1 MSLSDSE
8 GSDAVMVGPGDIRD
22 FNKENILPLPT
33 EDFNKIRDW
42 LQPTPYDL
50 ERSEFSRHLESYLV
64 GTCQWLISTST
75 YQQWHE
81 GDANGLLW
89 IKGIPGSG
97 KSVMAASIIHQLR
110 KEDVPV
116 LFFFFRQI
124 IDANHQPAG
133 ALRDWLCQIL
143 PFSPPLQVKLKT
155 EYLDNNRSIDSLAT
169 IDLWENIKFALTAF
183 PKAYCVTDALD
194 EMDQGNDDFI
204 QALAEFGQWRPA
216 NLKVLIF
223 SRPVVAVESPLRPF
237 YVSSLR
243 LEEQLVDVDIAA
255 YVQHRLRGSTVPK
268 EYWNLITEAVPG
280 RANGLFLYARLA
292 MDAFSKPGADVK
304 EVLKKLPADLN
315 VMYNGLLR
323 EHGKRSNIPDDLQLL
338 ILQSITH
345 ATRPLRLLEVAEMIK
360 ATHDP
365 IGNRSLKDIKNLVRA
380 ACGPLLQ
387 ILHDETVS
395 VVHHSFTEFLK
406 GFTRSATLDDS
417 TYPILEAGPT
427 NHRLA
432 IACIDY
438 LTSGC
443 LDKLEIKKR
452 SKSDEFFQPKKA
464 QQSGIR
470 LQFPF
475 LEYAAANWYIHTRRA
490 ALAGMDL
497 SSFYLELDKFVAN
510 KQRFIAWLDIDW
522 PENVIQGLT
531 PLHAAAKTGLA
542 EYAAHLIQN
551 GDADP
556 NAKSNRGDPPLYWA
570 ASSGHAD
577 IAKLLINGGADP
589 DGEAHEGYKPLHEAA
604 RKNRPEV
611 VKTLLAAGVA
621 PLTPKTREAPGR
633 RCGNAPTSVGHTPLM
648 YACKNGHTK
657 VVAEFLP
664 YLTDPDAITKAI
676 FWSAGSGRGACVDL
690 ILQHATVDVN
700 SKYRGETLLFKAC
713 LGCDLNTIKVLL
725 AAGADPNIF
734 CSHPSW
740 DEFGGMGSMRMMG
753 GPGRAIKHPN
763 EARGYTALHAL
774 IGITD
779 RHRSRLSSLECVAV
793 LLQAGADIHLK
804 SPDGKTALHFACVN
818 NIDIVKLL
826 LEAGADPYAE
836 ADNGETILHTDG
848 STDKELLPI
857 LFESGLV
864 DVNKI
869 MVKSNGGP
877 LFSRLRGHYFKTALE
892 FLKYKPNLNMTSP
905 NGDGLLHVLFN
916 HWGFESKDAVLDAF
930 LSAGADPNLQ
940 NEKGEAPL
948 HLMGRETGV
957 ETISRLLKA
966 GANLE
971 IRDALGQTPLFKN
984 VTYSNAVKDK
994 PELFKTLIELGARLD
1009 TRDNKGRTLLHQVVK
1024 DLDRFKEL
1032 LSLMDFDPSLV
1043 DKKGNT
1049 LFLELASKK
1058 NKSDRISTYGY
1069 VKEIGVDIDQPN
1081 NSGKTVL
1088 HKLCSR
1094 KPRDRSWK
1102 PSITTLFDHVI
1113 QECKNLSPQDVDGIQ
1128 PLHIAA
1134 TVSEVYVFKLLNAG
1148 ADIFGV
1154 TKEGMTVLHVAARAR
1169 QPGIIG
1175 LVLSK
1180 ITDLDDEKRK
1190 AFINQRN
1197 MEESAAL
1204 HYACSSGC
1212 PETVRLLLDAGAD
1225 PNLPGK
1231 NGWTPFRVCAEFEI
1245 EQARWQRIG
1254 KKDNTKALK
1263 TASIWLGT
1271 RSEPPPSAGE
1281 DLENVQWSWRNVK
1294 YGSDSTRLDEI
1305 LIDLISYGAN
1315 ITGDNGS
1322 LRDAFHVAVSN
1333 QRDFTAECLVQLQS
1347 RFFPGLHLL
1356 EGSDGDG
1363 FNLCKAR
1370 LEDMRSS
1377 LRKEEENRKTWKKV
1391 DQRSINDAQA
1401 MYMVKLLG
1409 LGEYV
1414 LLEEMMPEID
1424 ILLLNWRSISLL
1436 HSLVGAG
1443 LSDLLDRVCTPEVAS
1458 KFDDHEWCSQAEAAN
1473 HCHRNVVRPL
1483 LIAACSREQPNM
1495 EVVRIL
1501 VEKMGVNINLN
1512 CRKESWAAG
1521 KREFVL
1527 GNAVLHDLVEGE
1539 TWWNVHQALPYLIGK
1554 GANLEQRNDDGETPL
1569 HIALDF
1575 ERYKGVFCK
1584 EAVKI
1589 LLDNGADVNAVN
1601 NKGETCLSK
1610 AGTDIELIKL
1620 LLAHGAKVSP
1630 AAIFSAIEL
1639 GNVELLEFFLSQGDL
1654 ANKRRPDP
1662 ETPERIHSLD
1672 KIRVPI
1678 AEIYPL
1684 FHAATFKPSARVP
1697 LENVDLTPL
1706 RGRMMN
1712 ALLKH
1717 GADPYATFVKLHR
1730 VNDNSFNNE
1739 EELNESDE
1747 NSQEK
1752 WKPETCTVIHEI
1764 LRAGDMVEP
1773 LLQLPSLRLESRDDQ
1788 GCTLIL
1794 CTGRTER
1801 IRSLIDRGAEIAA
1814 QDYSGKTIVHRLV
1827 QHQPSE
1833 QMISTVRDLVTRDPR
1848 LVRMSDEAGDTPFH
1862 YVIRAR
1868 YIHFEY
1874 IDLLLEHGA
1883 APVQPDSKGNTALH
1897 FLATKPF
1904 THKERI
1910 QQFLSLGLDINSR
1923 NKKGNTPLSRY
1934 LARGSLRPG
1943 GMFWPTAE
1951 TETRGDNDGLLFF
1964 KDLGADFFATN
1975 NAGTSLLHVAA
1986 GRKVGSGGFNR
1997 GDELKAPLE
2006 NLVQW
2011 FKFLMYMGLDPM
2023 LEDAQQRTSLDVA
2036 AACGNEHILKLFKEK
2051 NTE

>member
-33 EDFNKIRDW
+33 EDFNKIRGW

-50 ERSEFSRHLESYLV
+50 ERSEFSRHLGSYLV
-64 GTCQWLISTST
+64 GTCQWLISTNT

-97 KSVMAASIIHQLR
+97 KSVMAASIIDQLR

-124 IDANHQPAG
+124 IDANHQPVG

-143 PFSPPLQVKLKT
+143 PFSPPLQFKLKT

-169 IDLWENIKFALTAF
+169 IDLWENIKFALSTF
-183 PKAYCVTDALD
+183 PKAYCITDALD

-237 YVSSLR
+237 SVSSLC
-243 LEEQLVDVDIAA
+243 LEEQLVDIDIAA
-255 YVQHRLRGSTVPK
+255 YVQHRLQGSAVPK

-315 VMYNGLLR
+315 VMYNELLR
-323 EHGKRSNIPDDLQLL
+323 EHGKRSNVPGDLQLL

-360 ATHDP
+360 ATHGP
-365 IGNRSLKDIKNLVRA
+365 IGDRSLKDIKDLVRA

-406 GFTRSATLDDS
+406 GFTRSATLDNS

-432 IACIDY
+432 IACLDY

-452 SKSDEFFQPKKA
+452 TKSEEFFQPKKA

-490 ALAGMDL
+490 ALAGIDL
-497 SSFYLELDKFVAN
+497 SSFYLVLDEFVAN

-522 PENVIQGLT
+522 PENVIEGLT
-531 PLHAAAKTGLA
+531 PLHAAAKIGLV

-556 NAKSNRGDPPLYWA
+556 NTKSNRGDPPLYWA

-577 IAKLLINGGADP
+577 IAKLLIDGGADP

-611 VKTLLAAGVA
+611 VKILLAAGVD

-648 YACKNGHTK
+648 YACGNGHTK
-657 VVAEFLP
+657 AVAEFLP

-713 LGCDLNTIKVLL
+713 LGCDLNTIKILL

-734 CSHPSW
+734 CSYPSW
-740 DEFGGMGSMRMMG
+740 NEFGGMGPMMMG
-753 GPGRAIKHPN
+753 GSGRSIKHPN
-763 EARGYTALHAL
+763 EPRGYTALHGL
-774 IGITD
+774 IGIKD
-779 RHRSRLSSLECVAV
+779 RHRSRLPSLECVSV

-826 LEAGADPYAE
+826 LEVGADPYAE
-836 ADNGETILHTDG
+836 ADNGETILHSDG

-869 MVKSNGGP
+869 MAKSNGGP
-877 LFSRLRGHYFKTALE
+877 LFSRLRGHHFKTALE
-892 FLKYKPNLNMTSP
+892 FLKYKPNLNVTLK
-905 NGDGLLHVLFN
+905 NGNGLLHVLFN
-916 HWGFESKDAVLDAF
+916 HWGFDSKDAVLDAF

-984 VTYSNAVKDK
+984 VTYSNATKDK

-1009 TRDNKGRTLLHQVVK
+1009 TRDNKGRTLLHQVVRNT
-1024 DLDRFKEL
+1024 DRLKEL
-1032 LSLMDFDPSLV
+1032 LGLMDFDPSLV
-1043 DKKGNT
+1043 DNKGNT

-1058 NKSDRISTYGY
+1058 AKCDSISAYKC
-1069 VKEIGVDIDQPN
+1069 VKKIGVDIDQPN

-1102 PSITTLFDHVI
+1102 PSITTLFDYVLH
-1113 QECKNLSPQDVDGIQ
+1113 ECKNPSPQDIDGIQ

-1134 TVSEVYVFKLLNAG
+1134 AVSEAFVFKLLNAG

-1154 TKEGMTVLHVAARAR
+1154 TKEGMTVLHIAARAR
-1169 QPGIIG
+1169 QAGIIG

-1180 ITDLDDEKRK
+1180 IADLDDEKRK

-1204 HYACSSGC
+1204 HYACSSC
-1212 PETVRLLLDAGAD
+1212 RPETVRLLLDAGAD

-1231 NGWTPFRVCAEFEI
+1231 NGWTPFRACAEFEI
-1245 EQARWQRIG
+1245 EQARWNSIG
-1254 KKDNTKALK
+1254 GKDNTKVLK
-1263 TASIWLGT
+1263 IASIWLGA
-1271 RSEPPPSAGE
+1271 RSEPSVSARE
-1281 DLENVQWSWRNVK
+1281 DSEKSLRSLRTVK
-1294 YGSDSTRLDEI
+1294 YESDSTRLDEI
-1305 LIDLISYGAN
+1305 LIDLISYGAK

-1333 QRDFTAECLVQLQS
+1333 QRDYTAECLVQLQS
-1347 RFFPGLHLL
+1347 RFLPRLNLL

-1363 FNLCKAR
+1363 FNFCKAR

-1377 LRKEEENRKTWKKV
+1377 LRKEEENRKTRKTT
-1391 DQRSINDAQA
+1391 QRSMNDAQA
-1401 MYMVKLLG
+1401 MHMVKLLRR
-1409 LGEYV
+1409 GEYV

-1424 ILLLNWRSISLL
+1424 ILMLNWQSISLP
-1436 HSLVGAG
+1436 HALVRTG

-1458 KFDDHEWCSQAEAAN
+1458 KFDDHEWCNQAEAAN
-1473 HCHRNVVRPL
+1473 HCHRNVAKPL

-1501 VEKMGVNINLN
+1501 VEKKGVNINLN
-1512 CRKESWAAG
+1512 CRKESLTSG
-1521 KREFVL
+1521 K
-1527 GNAVLHDLVEGE
+1527 AVLHDLAEGA

-1554 GANLEQRNDDGETPL
+1554 GANLEQRNDDGETAL

-1575 ERYKGVFCK
+1575 ERYKGVFYK
-1584 EAVKI
+1584 QAVKI
-1589 LLDNGADVNAVN
+1589 LLENGADVNAVN

-1610 AGTDIELIKL
+1610 AGTDIELIKML
-1620 LLAHGAKVSP
+1620 LSHGAKVSP

-1662 ETPERIHSLD
+1662 ETPERIHSLHRTW
-1672 KIRVPI
+1672 IPI
-1678 AEIYPL
+1678 AQIYPL
-1684 FHAATFKPSARVP
+1684 FHAATFKSNPRGP
-1697 LENVDLTPL
+1697 PENADHTPL
-1706 RGRMMN
+1706 RGRMMT
-1712 ALLKH
+1712 ALLKN
-1717 GADPYATFVKLHR
+1717 GADPYATFVRLHR
-1730 VNDNSFNNE
+1730 VNDNSFKDE
-1739 EELNESDE
+1739 EELNEWDE
-1747 NSQEK
+1747 NSEEK
-1752 WKPETCTVIHEI
+1752 WNPETCTVIHEI
-1764 LRAGDMVEP
+1764 LRAGDVVEP
-1773 LLQLPSLRLESRDDQ
+1773 LLQLPSLQVESRDDQ
-1788 GCTLIL
+1788 GCTLIH
-1794 CTGRTER
+1794 CTCGNER
-1801 IRSLIDRGAEIAA
+1801 IWSLIDRGADISA
-1814 QDYSGKTIVHRLV
+1814 QDNSGKTIVHRLV
-1827 QHQPSE
+1827 QGQPSE
-1833 QMISTVRDLVTRDPR
+1833 QKISTIRDLLTRDPR
-1848 LVRMSDEAGDTPFH
+1848 LVHMSDEAGDTPFH

-1868 YIHFEY
+1868 DIQFEY

-1883 APVQPDSKGNTALH
+1883 EPVQPDSEGNTALH

-1910 QQFLSLGLDINSR
+1910 QQFLNHGLDINSR
-1923 NKKGNTPLSRY
+1923 NTKGNTPLSRY
-1934 LARGSLRPG
+1934 LAHSALRPG
-1943 GMFWPTAE
+1943 GMFWRTAE
-1951 TETRGDNDGLLFF
+1951 TEARSDNDGLLFF
-1964 KDLGADFFATN
+1964 KDLGADFLTTN
-1975 NAGTSLLHVAA
+1975 NSGTSLLHVVA
-1986 GRKVGSGGFNR
+1986 GRKVGSR
-1997 GDELKAPLE
+1997 GYFREDELKVPIE

-2011 FKFLMYMGLDPM
+2011 FKYLMDMGLDPM